1 MKTKQRGFTLI
12 IVMMV
17 LMVLSLIVMAGFE
30 QAQWVK
36 RSQYYVWLQV
46 KMRDRLWQQLVLA
59 EAQLPQRAATG
70 QCFAPYSVSNDY
82 FFMANS
88 PWPTTA
94 CAYTVA
100 DEQIQVIYENRM
112 TQPCAQIKGNMQA
125 GVTFFRISVRAQLKV
140 SRQKMVLQTVEAMPF
155 SVNKSTEQL
164 GDIINCTE
172 YTIYESGQQSWLL
185 Q

>member
-12 IVMMV
+12 VVMTV

-36 RSQYYVWLQV
+36 RSQYYVWLRV
-46 KMRDRLWQQLVLA
+46 KMQDRLWQQLALA
-59 EAQLPQRAATG
+59 EMQLPQRAATR
-70 QCFAPYSVSNDY
+70 QCFAPYSVNNDY
-82 FFMANS
+82 FFMTNS

-100 DEQIQVIYENRM
+100 DERIWVLYESILA
-112 TQPCAQIKGNMQA
+112 QPCAQIKGNMQA
-125 GVTFFRISVRAQLKV
+125 GVNFFRISVRSQLKT
-140 SRQKMVLQTVEAMPF
+140 SGQRMALQTVEAMPF
-155 SVNKSTEQL
+155 LGNKSTEKL
-164 GDIINCTE
+164 GDNINCAE
-172 YTIYESGQQSWLL
+172 YTIYEAGQQSWLL

>member
-1 MKTKQRGFTLI
+1 MTTKQRGFTLI
-12 IVMMV
+12 VVMTI

-36 RSQYYVWLQV
+36 RSQYYVWLRV
-46 KMRDRLWQQLVLA
+46 KMEDRLWQQLALA

-88 PWPTTA
+88 LWPTTA

-100 DEQIQVIYENRM
+100 DEQIQVIYESM
-112 TQPCAQIKGNMQA
+112 TTPVCAQIKGNMQS
-125 GVTFFRISVRAQLKV
+125 GVNFFRISVRAQLKA
-140 SRQKMVLQTVEAMPF
+140 STQKMVLQTVEAMP
-155 SVNKSTEQL
+155 SSDNKSTEQL
-164 GDIINCTE
+164 GDVINCAE
-172 YTIYESGQQSWLL
+172 YTIYEAGQQSWLL